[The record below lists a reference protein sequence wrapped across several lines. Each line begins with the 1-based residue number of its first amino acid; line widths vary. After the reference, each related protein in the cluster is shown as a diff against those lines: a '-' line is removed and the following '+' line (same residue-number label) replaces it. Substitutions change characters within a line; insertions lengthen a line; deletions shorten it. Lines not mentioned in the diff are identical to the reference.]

1 MIGRLSGR
9 VEWRGADRV
18 LIDVGGVGY
27 VVHVS
32 DRTLAALPGTGGH
45 AVLYT
50 DLLVRED
57 LLQLFGFAT
66 LQEKELHRL
75 LTSVQGIGARAS
87 QAILGALG
95 AEGVSRAIALGDWA
109 AVKAAPGV
117 GPKLAQRVVHE
128 LQGRA
133 AEVMAM
139 GSASVGEGARP
150 AGADAAPGAG
160 GAAPSP
166 EPGAAPSPEPG
177 AAAQAAP
184 AAAASAQAD
193 ALSALTNLGYA
204 RSEAAAAIA
213 RAAAEAAESSG
224 GEPAAGDLI
233 RAALKLLAPTG

>member
-9 VEWRGADRV
+9 VEWRGADQV
-18 LIDVGGVGY
+18 LIDVGGGGY

-32 DRTLAALPGTGGH
+32 ERTLAALPGVGGH

-117 GPKLAQRVVHE
+117 GPKLAQRPRTRHQQGEYDCLNGCLPERRRLRAEKDRPEIVQTHERTRSQDEIAPVRAQYERLDNRVVEKHHQNE
-128 LQGRA
+128 K
-133 AEVMAM
+133 
-139 GSASVGEGARP
+139 
-150 AGADAAPGAG
+150 
-160 GAAPSP
+160 
-166 EPGAAPSPEPG
+166 
-177 AAAQAAP
+177 
-184 AAAASAQAD
+184 
-193 ALSALTNLGYA
+193 
-204 RSEAAAAIA
+204 
-213 RAAAEAAESSG
+213 G
-224 GEPAAGDLI
+224 GE
-233 RAALKLLAPTG
+233 